1 MLGMAQ
7 KKPKKERVRRTNAQ
21 LFLDAL
27 DDLAPGGER
36 LIKNKTLREKLR
48 WEEDKYKRVRRE
60 LADQKKIVVG
70 RGWGGLVGVAS
81 SPGAKGLSVFISYTH
96 PDETFKT
103 DLLKHLEPLRRLG
116 LIEAWHDRKIRAG
129 DEWDKVISTNL
140 KSADIILLL
149 VSIDFINSPYCYDI
163 EMELALDR
171 HEEKKAIVI
180 PIILRPCMW
189 QQTPF
194 AKLQALPRDARAVA
208 IWPDRDEALVNVA
221 EGIRRVAEERLES

>member
-1 MLGMAQ
+1 MGR
-7 KKPKKERVRRTNAQ
+7 KKKARVRRTYAQ

-36 LIKNKTLREKLR
+36 LVKNKTLRERLG
-48 WEEDKYKRVRRE
+48 WDEDRYTRVRRE
-60 LADQKKIVVG
+60 LADQKKIVIG
-70 RGWGGLVGVAS
+70 RGWGGLVGLATS
-81 SPGAKGLSVFISYTH
+81 LGAKGLSVFVSYTH
-96 PDETFKT
+96 TDETFKT

-129 DEWDKVISTNL
+129 DEWDKVISANL

-149 VSIDFINSPYCYDI
+149 VSIDFINSQYCYDV
-163 EMELALDR
+163 EMEVALDM
-171 HEEKKAIVI
+171 HEEKKATVI

-221 EGIRRVAEERLES
+221 EGVRRVAEDRLDL